1 MIQQEKNTPISF
13 EGLGIKPGLLTQ
25 LEKLKYTIPTPIQ
38 HQLIPIAIKGEDVVG
53 IAQTGTGKTL
63 AFAIPIIQK
72 IAAIKGMAL
81 IIAPTRELALQIDEV
96 FRKLGS
102 LLNLR
107 TTVLIGGAPMGAQI
121 RGLRNGNHVLIGTP
135 GRILDHLQQKTLNL
149 DKVHTAVLD
158 EADRMLDMGFEP
170 DIKRILGHLKK
181 ENLQTMLFSAT
192 MPEDISKIA
201 NNYLKKPLRIE
212 VSPVGS
218 AARDVEQEIF
228 IVAPAKKEEL
238 LKKILNEYTGS
249 VLMFCRTKYGVQKL
263 ARIISLI
270 GHTATE
276 IHSNRSLGQRKQALA
291 GFKSGRYRVLVAT
304 DIASRGIDVVGIS
317 LVINYDLPE
326 KAEDYV
332 HRIGR
337 TGRAGL
343 SGKAI
348 SFVAPEQ
355 KYSVKT
361 IERLIKTTLAVKIV
375 EGITEQPQPKGNF
388 IPNKNKYSPKRRSF
402 NRRFRR

>member
-1 MIQQEKNTPISF
+1 MTQEQTKTPLSF

-25 LEKLKYTIPTPIQ
+25 LTKLNFTIPTPIQ

-72 IAAIKGMAL
+72 IALIKGMAL
-81 IIAPTRELALQIDEV
+81 VIAPTRELALQIDET

-102 LLNLR
+102 ILNLR
-107 TTVLIGGAPMGAQI
+107 TTVLIGGAPMGMQI
-121 RGLRNGNHVLIGTP
+121 IGLRNGNHIIVGTP
-135 GRILDHLQQKTLNL
+135 GRILDHLQQKTLRL
-149 DKVHTAVLD
+149 DNVHTVVLD

-170 DIKRILGHLKK
+170 DIKKILGHLKK
-181 ENLQTMLFSAT
+181 DGLQTMLFSAT
-192 MPEDISKIA
+192 MPENISKIA
-201 NNYLKKPLRIE
+201 NTYLKKPLRIE

-218 AARDVEQEIF
+218 AATDVEQEIF
-228 IVAPAKKEEL
+228 IVSPTKKEEL
-238 LKKILNEYTGS
+238 LKKILTEYTGS

-263 ARIISLI
+263 ARIIGMS

-276 IHSNRSLGQRKQALA
+276 IHSNRSLAQRKQALA

-304 DIASRGIDVVGIS
+304 DIASRGIDVIGIS

-361 IERLIKTTLAVKIV
+361 IEKLIKTTLAVKTV
-375 EGITEQPQPKGNF
+375 EGITEKIQEGNF
-388 IPNKNKYSPKRRSF
+388 IQNKNKYAPKHRSF
-402 NRRFRR
+402 NRRFKR